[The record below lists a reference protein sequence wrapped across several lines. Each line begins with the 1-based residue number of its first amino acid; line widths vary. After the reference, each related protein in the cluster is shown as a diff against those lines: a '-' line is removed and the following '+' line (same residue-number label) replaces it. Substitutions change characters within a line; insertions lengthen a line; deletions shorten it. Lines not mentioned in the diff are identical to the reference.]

1 MDITNSEQ
9 LKQKVEQA
17 LNDIRPYLEADGG
30 DVKVMG
36 VDDERVVTLELLGS
50 CSHCPMSIMTMKA
63 GIEET
68 IKRLVPE
75 VNRVEALNLTSPD
88 DPNAKLPENLS

>member
-1 MDITNSEQ
+1 MNTDQ
-9 LKQKVEQA
+9 LKEKVETA

-30 DVKVMG
+30 GVKVMQ
-36 VDDERVVTLELLGS
+36 VSEDKVVTLELMGS
-50 CSHCPMSIMTMKA
+50 CSHCPMSVMTMRA

-75 VNRVEALNLTSPD
+75 VNSVEAINITSPD
-88 DPNAKLPENLS
+88 DPHARLPDNLA

>member
-1 MDITNSEQ
+1 MNTDQ
-9 LKQKVEQA
+9 LKEKVELA

-30 DVKVMG
+30 GVKVMA
-36 VDDERVVTLELLGS
+36 VSEDRVVTLELMGS
-50 CSHCPMSIMTMKA
+50 CSFCPMSVMTMRA

-75 VNRVEALNLTSPD
+75 VNSVEAINITSPD
-88 DPNAKLPENLS
+88 DPHARLPDNLS

>member
-1 MDITNSEQ
+1 MNTDQ
-9 LKQKVEQA
+9 LKQKVERA

-30 DVKVMG
+30 DVKVME
-36 VDDERVVTLELLGS
+36 VNDDMVVKLELLGS
-50 CSHCPMSIMTMKA
+50 CSHCPMSVMTMRA

-75 VNRVEALNLTSPD
+75 VNQVVAINITSPD
-88 DPNAKLPENLS
+88 DPHAKLPENLS